1 MSAYPPPL
9 GRLPKPPVPAETS
22 EQMHERWLREREA
35 DEVAATLGL
44 AFRDPQLGICYW
56 HGNGAE
62 FRAGYE
68 AGKAKPRSM
77 QEQIATRAL
86 LSSSGGETAV
96 VVSDSEVAVAFDG
109 THFGSSDHRRLLHVA
124 VLKKACG
131 YHCGHT
137 ITQIMLA
144 LGLVGATGLPTKK
157 GRRFLAL
164 AYHDFMIGGP

>member
-1 MSAYPPPL
+1 MSQP
-9 GRLPKPPVPAETS
+9 ETS
-22 EQMHERWLREREA
+22 EQMHERWRREQEA
-35 DEVAATLGL
+35 DEVAVTLGL
-44 AFRDPQLGICYW
+44 AFRGERQGVCYW
-56 HGNGAE
+56 RGDGAA

-96 VVSDSEVAVAFDG
+96 VVSDREVAVAFDG
-109 THFGSSDHRRLLHVA
+109 TNFGSSDHRRLLHVA

-131 YHCGHT
+131 HHCGHT
-137 ITQIMLA
+137 ITQIMLK
-144 LGLVGATGLPTKK
+144 LGLIGATGLPTKK